1 MTQGGFKKSIFAV
14 TSFVDDLLF
23 RFIIESF
30 DFGKNI
36 LKKYIHIAA
45 EFKFKVEKWS
55 KLPCLTVLIN
65 ISTLT
70 NFNLKT
76 EDPTHSYFKHFFLL
90 LFYSIVHIHDYKTFI
105 FHQFPLISAKV
116 NFIEICNPYF
126 GIFMPSL
133 GLYSKTQIMEF

>member
-1 MTQGGFKKSIFAV
+1 VTQGGFKKSIFAV

-90 LFYSIVHIHDYKTFI
+90 LFYSIVHIHDY
-105 FHQFPLISAKV
+105 ISRLQNIHISSISTDLNQSQLYRNLQSLLW
-116 NFIEICNPYF
+116 NFYAIF
-126 GIFMPSL
+126 GIV
-133 GLYSKTQIMEF
+133 